1 MATNSS
7 ILVWRI
13 PCTVHVHEHVHWQC
27 TVHGATKSQTQL
39 SDQHL
44 QFHLL
49 GISKHLNH
57 STKGS
62 ISCPFSKYLLVLWK
76 LWSPTEILSQDDH
89 CLVQRLIPWKNIF
102 INIPEGDHFSSRSSA
117 KFCVFHQLLIFRV
130 NNVTLMLLHIRV
142 YKTITQI
149 FQMFL
154 ILLYECVML
163 GNWKGWKKGTRRIIA
178 HLHWVGLIRAENTP
192 SHGSEIWVLP
202 FLTTFCP
209 KNASTF
215 WCNNSAF
222 VNLSWENN
230 VKYMKSFM
238 PQLY

>member
-1 MATNSS
+1 MEETW
-7 ILVWRI
+7 VWSLGKEDPWGREWQ
-13 PCTVHVHEHVHWQC
+13 PTPVFLSGEFHAQFMSMNMYTGSVH
-27 TVHGATKSQTQL
+27 VHGATKSQTQL
-39 SDQHL
+39 SNQHL

-89 CLVQRLIPWKNIF
+89 CLVQRLIPWKTIF

-163 GNWKGWKKGTRRIIA
+163 GNWKGWKRGQGE
-178 HLHWVGLIRAENTP
+178 LL
-192 SHGSEIWVLP
+192 
-202 FLTTFCP
+202 LTCTEW
-209 KNASTF
+209 A
-215 WCNNSAF
+215 W
-222 VNLSWENN
+222 
-230 VKYMKSFM
+230 
-238 PQLY
+238 

>member
-13 PCTVHVHEHVHWQC
+13 PCTVH
-27 TVHGATKSQTQL
+27 GATKSQTLL

-76 LWSPTEILSQDDH
+76 LWSPTEVLSQDDH
-89 CLVQRLIPWKNIF
+89 CLLQRLIPWKTVF
-102 INIPEGDHFSSRSSA
+102 INIPKGDHFSSRSSA

-142 YKTITQI
+142 CKTITQI

-154 ILLYECVML
+154 ILLYECHAGQLKRVE
-163 GNWKGWKKGTRRIIA
+163 KGTRRIIT

-215 WCNNSAF
+215 WCNN
-222 VNLSWENN
+222 LLLWIYPG
-230 VKYMKSFM
+230 KTM
-238 PQLY
+238 